1 MTPHECRVRVRYAET
16 DKMGVVYHAHYFM
29 YFETG
34 RTEALRALGMPYR
47 TLEEKG
53 YLLTVVEVGA
63 KFRAGAKYDDEL
75 RVVTR
80 PSAAGRVRVRFD
92 YEVWRGEQLLC
103 EGFTVLAC
111 LKEGKVAELPV
122 EVKTLLEGR

>member
-1 MTPHECRVRVRYAET
+1 MRYAET

-34 RTEALRALGMPYR
+34 RTEALRSLGMPYR
-47 TLEEKG
+47 ALEEKG

-92 YEVWRGEQLLC
+92 YEVWRGDQLLC
-103 EGFTVLAC
+103 DGFTVLAC
-111 LKEGKVAELPV
+111 LKEGKVAEVPG
-122 EVKTLLEGR
+122 EVKKLLEGP